1 MDYTQ
6 LTQSPTAPDFTAQ
19 VQAEL
24 QQVQAALRAG
34 ERIIT
39 WQIHQPISPEEIGR
53 RIQILKMGN
62 IISTI
67 INLVIIIYATHF
79 VFPNDAELRY
89 IIIGISL
96 LPLIGFGWFVHRY
109 LPKNLHKQAITR
121 TQIMLNADKQ
131 IAEIVLPNRTKRSLK
146 WHSSAVLPAFILPH
160 SCSSDLRRL
169 RDEIQHHISQITG
182 LSFE

>member
-6 LTQSPTAPDFTAQ
+6 LTQSYATPDFTAQ

-39 WQIHQPISPEEIGR
+39 WQIHQPISPEEMGR

-62 IISTI
+62 IISTTV
-67 INLVIIIYATHF
+67 NLAIVAYAAYF
-79 VFPNDAELRY
+79 LFPDDTEFRY
-89 IIIGISL
+89 LIIGISL
-96 LPLIGFGWFVHRY
+96 LPFIGSSWFVHRY

-121 TQIMLNADKQ
+121 TQIILNADKQ